1 MKGARVKDQMTKREE
16 LEWQVRGLKPK
27 ELKELLLL
35 TMFKLEMTRAQLD
48 ALTDLLAKKKV
59 VDAKKLWEETGRRF
73 EV

>member
-1 MKGARVKDQMTKREE
+1 MFEMKDKEA
-16 LEWQVRGLKPK
+16 LKKEVHKLRPK

-35 TMFKLEMTRAQLD
+35 TMFKLEMTRSQLD

-73 EV
+73 EL

>member
-1 MKGARVKDQMTKREE
+1 MLEMKDKESLKNE
-16 LEWQVRGLKPK
+16 VRKLRPK

-59 VDAKKLWEETGRRF
+59 VDAKRLWEETGRRF
-73 EV
+73 EL